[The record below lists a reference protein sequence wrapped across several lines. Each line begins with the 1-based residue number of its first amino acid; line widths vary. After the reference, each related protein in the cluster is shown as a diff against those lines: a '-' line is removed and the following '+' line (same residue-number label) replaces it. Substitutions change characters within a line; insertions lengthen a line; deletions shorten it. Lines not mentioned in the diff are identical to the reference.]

1 MQKSTETEDPQS
13 FKPETKEPES
23 VDDFQAAKGVMLPL
37 GNNRFLVYNKFQGT
51 NRVHI
56 RQYERK
62 NGFLL
67 ASKVGVCMAPKR
79 FASLRFRLPQIEE
92 RVKQQLEG
100 AVVGDNLKVHVGG
113 PLYVTVS
120 QG

>member
-1 MQKSTETEDPQS
+1 MQKSTETEDSQS

-23 VDDFQAAKGVMLPL
+23 VVSPDLLAAKGIMLLL
-37 GNNRFLVYNKFQGT
+37 GNDRFLVYNKFKGT

-62 NGFLL
+62 KGFLL
-67 ASKVGVCMAPKR
+67 ASKIGVCMSPKR

-92 RVKQQLEG
+92 RVRQQREG
-100 AVVGDNLKVHVGG
+100 AAVGDDLKLHIGG
-113 PLYVTVS
+113 P
-120 QG
+120 